1 MTYYK
6 PLTPD
11 LRRKIIDGIDSNIDE
26 LRTCQNN
33 YLVSI
38 QIGAWVARKNLIRSL
53 PDGYPM
59 PVEENKR

>member
-33 YLVSI
+33 YLVNI
-38 QIGAWVARKNLIRSL
+38 QKPVVHGDWVK
-53 PDGYPM
+53 D
-59 PVEENKR
+59 EE